1 MSCFGNYD
9 CDDVL
14 AYDTVK
20 LVRILDRR
28 LGIIF
33 RVSQLVVVVYVVV
46 YVFIMEQRYLDID
59 KSQGWIT
66 VKATKPQTVISSNQA
81 SMEGVDWDVYDRI
94 TNPGE
99 LGAVFIPTRMLIVR
113 GQTQGEEYCES
124 ALHTCSVGDDCDIR
138 NSDLQK
144 KECVNGHCMRRMW
157 CPDML
162 PDAPTT
168 EEVLFEFDQVE
179 LWFQSYLHYHRFQL
193 DVTTIDEQTP
203 VLYPHAMANT
213 YKLSD
218 LVHWTGVQDEDI
230 IQSGAIMM
238 VNANFDCN
246 LNIMHC
252 KVLVD
257 SSIVESKT
265 GYNYVHNKYYFEGD
279 VQKRNTYRMFGIRV
293 MMFTTGFAKQTSFT
307 MIVLQLSSALALLQ
321 CAEYVADFYLQYIV
335 PEKNHYNAQK
345 VVETEDFNPDD

>member
-1 MSCFGNYD
+1 
-9 CDDVL
+9 
-14 AYDTVK
+14 
-20 LVRILDRR
+20 
-28 LGIIF
+28 
-33 RVSQLVVVVYVVV
+33 
-46 YVFIMEQRYLDID
+46 VFIMEQRYLDID